1 MSAPAA
7 PDPPDLPDDAPDAE
21 LPDGRLHDLE
31 LREVR
36 LAAADLSGR
45 VASGLTLRDVEIR
58 EGDWS
63 TLRADQALLTRVTAS
78 GLRGTGVEL
87 GESALRD
94 VSLTE
99 CRLDLSSFRHA
110 TLERVVFRDC
120 RLDEAEFY
128 GATMT
133 SVLFERTTLVGAG
146 FEAAT
151 FDRCELRGCELE
163 GLRGVERL
171 WGVRMPWP
179 DVVQIAGLLAA
190 ATGIEIVD

>member
-1 MSAPAA
+1 LSAPLV
-7 PDPPDLPDDAPDAE
+7 PDPPDLPHDAPEAQVPE
-21 LPDGRLHDLE
+21 GRLHDLE
-31 LREVR
+31 LREAR
-36 LAAADLSGR
+36 LTADLSGR
-45 VASGLTLRDVEIR
+45 VASGLTLRDVELR

-63 TLRADQALLTRVTAS
+63 TLRADLASLTRVAAA
-78 GLRGTGVEL
+78 GLRGTGMEL

-94 VSLTE
+94 VSLAG

-110 TLERVVFRDC
+110 TLERVAFRDC
-120 RLDEAEFY
+120 RLDEADFY
-128 GATMT
+128 GATLT
-133 SVLFERTTLVGAG
+133 SVLFERTTLVGASV
-146 FEAAT
+146 ESAT

-171 WGVRMPWP
+171 RGVRMPWP

>member
-1 MSAPAA
+1 MSAPVA
-7 PDPPDLPDDAPDAE
+7 PDPPDLPDDAPGAE
-21 LPDGRLHDLE
+21 IPEGRLHDLE

-36 LAAADLSGR
+36 LAATDLSGR

-63 TLRADQALLTRVTAS
+63 TLRADQASLTRVTAS

-87 GESALRD
+87 GESTLRD
-94 VSLTE
+94 VSLSE

-120 RLDEAEFY
+120 RLDEADFY
-128 GATMT
+128 GATMA

-146 FEAAT
+146 VEAAA

-171 WGVRMPWP
+171 RGVRMPWP